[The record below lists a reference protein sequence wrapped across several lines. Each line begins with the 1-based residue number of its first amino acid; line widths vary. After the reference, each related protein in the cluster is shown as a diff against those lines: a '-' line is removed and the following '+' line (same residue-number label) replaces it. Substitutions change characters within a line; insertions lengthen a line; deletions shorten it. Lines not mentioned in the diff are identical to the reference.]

1 MSKKIFI
8 DANTLLLNSFALAR
22 QIYESNFSPN
32 LLIGIWRGG
41 TPPGIAIHEFLTLK
55 GLNMDHTVIKIQ
67 SYKGIDHYG
76 EVHIE
81 GLDYILSI
89 IHQKDKILIVDDI
102 FDTGRTLKAL
112 IQSIHEK
119 SEDRKPRIK
128 IATIFYKPSKNQTN
142 MVPDYY
148 LKVVNKWVIF
158 PHELK
163 DLTKEEIRQKGE
175 KLYKIVFE

>member
-1 MSKKIFI
+1 MGKKIFI
-8 DANTLLLNSFALAR
+8 DANTLLLDSFALAR

-55 GLNMDHTVIKIQ
+55 GLDLDHTVIKIE
-67 SYKGIDHYG
+67 SYKGIENYG

-89 IHQKDKILIVDDI
+89 IHEKDKILIVDDI

-112 IQSIHEK
+112 IQNIQEK
-119 SEDRKPRIK
+119 SKERKPKIK
-128 IATIFYKPSKNQTN
+128 IATIFYKPAKNQTN

-148 LKVVNKWVIF
+148 LKVVNQWVIF

-163 DLTKEEIRQKGE
+163 DLTKEEIKQKGD
-175 KLYKIVFE
+175 KLYRIVFE

>member
-1 MSKKIFI
+1 MGKKIFI
-8 DANTLLLNSFALAR
+8 NANTLLLDSFTLAR

-55 GLNMDHTVIKIQ
+55 GLDLDHTVIKIQ

-76 EVHIE
+76 EVRID

-89 IHQKDKILIVDDI
+89 INQKDKILIVDDI

-112 IQSIHEK
+112 IQNIQEK
-119 SEDRKPRIK
+119 AKGKKPRIK
-128 IATIFYKPSKNQTN
+128 IATIFYKPTKNETN

-148 LKVVNKWVIF
+148 LKVVNQWVIF

-163 DLTKEEIRQKGE
+163 GLTQEEIRQKGE
-175 KLYKIVFE
+175 KFYQIIFE